1 MTLVELVIS
10 ISIILLIST
19 LCFPKL
25 NINKYKI
32 DLFTK
37 QLCSDIRYI
46 RNENMLGNLN
56 AYIYYNNDKI
66 NSYIVRND
74 GKDLKKVTLPKETKL
89 SYDQSRIRFK
99 RDGTPDPKGQT
110 IIIYNKDVKKEIT
123 IVPVSGRVLLKEGKY
138 ETEKRIF
145 TD

>member
-1 MTLVELVIS
+1 MTLVELVIG

-19 LCFPKL
+19 LYFPKI

-46 RNENMLGNLN
+46 RNENMLGNSS
-56 AYIYYNNDKI
+56 AYIYYGNDNK
-66 NSYIVRND
+66 NSYILRND
-74 GKDLKKVTLPKETKL
+74 GIDLKEITLPKEVKL
-89 SYDQSRIRFK
+89 LYNQPRIRFK
-99 RDGTPDPKGQT
+99 RDGSPEQNGQT
-110 IIIYNKDVKKEIT
+110 IVIDDKNMKIEIT

-138 ETEKRIF
+138 EI
-145 TD
+145 